1 MFFIFLL
8 FSSVALIG
16 KNALSVYEEGTLEQ
30 VLFEQWRHHQQWRN
44 VDNVENGGARLGL
57 LGTMT
62 TVSEGEPISNVK
74 TVAMVR
80 MMTMMMRMVVVIM
93 RMLIMTMMV
102 RMMNMTTMIAEA
114 EEVKKNHRCDKECCF
129 EISL

>member
-1 MFFIFLL
+1 MLWIFLL

-16 KNALSVYEEGTLEQ
+16 KNALFLCMIKEQ

-62 TVSEGEPISNVK
+62 TVSEGETISNVK

-80 MMTMMMRMVVVIM
+80 MKNMTLMMRMVVAMMKMMIMTMMMRMMI
-93 RMLIMTMMV
+93 
-102 RMMNMTTMIAEA
+102 MTTMIAEV
-114 EEVKKNHRCDKECCF
+114 EEVKKNHPCDKEYCF
-129 EISL
+129 EIAL

>member
-74 TVAMVR
+74 TVARMRMMTMRMMLRMMAIVR
-80 MMTMMMRMVVVIM
+80 MMNVTMMMRM
-93 RMLIMTMMV
+93 MTIIV
-102 RMMNMTTMIAEA
+102 AEV
-114 EEVKKNHRCDKECCF
+114 EEVKKSHPCDKEYCF
-129 EISL
+129 EVSF

>member
-1 MFFIFLL
+1 MLWIFLL

-16 KNALSVYEEGTLEQ
+16 KNALFLCMIKEQ
-30 VLFEQWRHHQQWRN
+30 VFFEQWRHHQQWRN

-62 TVSEGEPISNVK
+62 TVSEGETISNVK

-80 MMTMMMRMVVVIM
+80 MIRMTMMMRMVVAM
-93 RMLIMTMMV
+93 MKMMLMTMMA
-102 RMMNMTTMIAEA
+102 RMMNMTMMTADA
-114 EEVKKNHRCDKECCF
+114 EEVKKNHVCDKECCF